1 MRNNQPNQPNQPNP
15 TASEVAEM
23 AVDALASMVRLKMS
37 CPDALPKIVASLPQP
52 RNPQAASAL
61 LKLVSV
67 AAKFDIGQLARSAEF
82 EAWTDEGDVEDESHA
97 DRNGW
102 ASHCLA
108 RHWAGD
114 WGEVDD
120 EDKQANNDALK
131 HGTRLL
137 SAYTHENTG
146 ERIWIIT
153 EANRKMTTFLFPHEY

>member
-1 MRNNQPNQPNQPNP
+1 MRNNQPTQPNQPNP

-23 AVDALASMVRLKMS
+23 AVDALASMLRLKMS
-37 CPDALPKIVASLPQP
+37 CPDALPQIVAALPQP
-52 RNPQAASAL
+52 RNPQAANAL
-61 LKLVSV
+61 LSLVSV
-67 AAKFDIGQLARSAEF
+67 ASKFEIGKLVRSAEF
-82 EAWTDEGDVEDESHA
+82 EAWTDEGDIEDESHA

-108 RHWAGD
+108 RHWVGD

-120 EDKQANNDALK
+120 EDKQANEDALK

-153 EANRKMTTFLFPHEY
+153 EANRRLTTFLFPHEY